1 MVAPLTSM
9 VAAFVFCSPNDVASG
24 LKVTNE
30 LYPVCSGGSSSLSS
44 SIEDDHPK
52 RRRRRTTSRQQNDTT
67 NVESTTTTTSSM
79 TNLISKE
86 EGAPL
91 KTFMDANAAQ
101 YDEAGNA
108 LADAAAALADEE
120 ETLARQFGLEIDDL
134 EYAIDSMEGYY
145 DDDDID
151 DGAGT
156 LDATSDVHHH
166 QPRAGISSAPSR
178 DEDDV
183 DDDISCMI
191 PPQRSRR
198 RQSPFPVMPSQL
210 FASLAQS
217 QCELL
222 SNSLVH
228 AITEG
233 TTTKKIRSMVLYLPM
248 ENAST
253 GRLEFVPAVTYP
265 DSSIEQRGVFIAS
278 SSEAMRFRPDPKKL
292 MRLPGFF
299 KAGDLIPGYP
309 FVSGGTTSLEEEEDG
324 VNGGSVRLRRQ
335 REMFASA
342 SNDRHVSVSAVE
354 EIPLSSMPGSSAHRT
369 PPSSLSVSLFGGLD
383 TLGVLVIWPT
393 SSPHDIADVEFGW
406 TWTSDDKLQVS
417 RAARSLALA
426 LSMDNELTSSKLANE
441 NFRVTLA
448 DGMHQVKSPLQALRT
463 FGKLLQRQLA
473 ESGGEMERGPT
484 TRAMKL
490 AEDIMSQGERVIDLI
505 EPMDALIRSD
515 PGGDADSKYLLRG
528 DVKGKDQFLLL
539 PTWDES
545 SSTSSKLVPY
555 QFALPPPM
563 PIFGDLELEMTFPQD
578 VLGTIV
584 YASQAI
590 SRERGIKLDATGFDP
605 DNDLPGVF
613 VCVRHLTE
621 AISNILDNAIKYAP
635 LRRDEGGTQK
645 GKRLVG
651 RPRIP
656 HIRVTLE
663 SNEPPL
669 APGATLYVEDNGP
682 GIPSKEQDKV
692 FLRGYRGQSC
702 QDEVDGSGLGLAIA
716 KEMIT
721 QMGGVLEILEEGPN
735 RLDGTT
741 LRVVLFRDPLNR

>member
-1 MVAPLTSM
+1 MVASSLASM
-9 VAAFVFCSPNDVASG
+9 AAAFVFCSPNDG
-24 LKVTNE
+24 LKVAHE
-30 LYPVCSGGSSSLSS
+30 LSLSSS

-52 RRRRRTTSRQQNDTT
+52 RRRRRTTSRRQNDDTI
-67 NVESTTTTTSSM
+67 VDASDA
-79 TNLISKE
+79 TNLITKK
-86 EGAPL
+86 EGALL
-91 KTFMDANAAQ
+91 KTFMDANAAR

-120 ETLARQFGLEIDDL
+120 ETLARQFGLEIDVL

-145 DDDDID
+145 DDDDDID
-151 DGAGT
+151 DSAGT
-156 LDATSDVHHH
+156 LDATSDVHHR
-166 QPRAGISSAPSR
+166 PRAGISSAPSR

-183 DDDISCMI
+183 DDDNSYMI
-191 PPQRSRR
+191 PPHQRSSR

-217 QCELL
+217 QFELL

-278 SSEAMRFRPDPKKL
+278 SSEAMRFRPEPKKL

-309 FVSGGTTSLEEEEDG
+309 FVSGGTTSLEEEGDG

-354 EIPLSSMPGSSAHRT
+354 EIPLSSMMPGSSAHRT
-369 PPSSLSVSLFGGLD
+369 PPSLSVSLFGGLD

-393 SSPHDIADVEFGW
+393 SSPHDVTDVEFGW

-539 PTWDES
+539 PTWDETS
-545 SSTSSKLVPY
+545 SISSKLVPY
-555 QFALPPPM
+555 QFVLPPPM
-563 PIFGDLELEMTFPQD
+563 PVFGDLEFEMAFPQD

-635 LRRDEGGTQK
+635 LRRGEGGTQQ

-682 GIPSKEQDKV
+682 GIPSFERDKV

-721 QMGGVLEILEEGPN
+721 QMGGVLEILDEGPN